1 MRDRIMEYVRSI
13 AEKKGEVISEDTDL
27 FGNGILDSMEIIL
40 LLNYLKEEFSI
51 SFSPEDLDFENYQT
65 VNKIVSWA
73 EGHSK

>member
-13 AEKKGEVISEDTDL
+13 AEKKGEVISGDTDL